1 MKLQSLENKLLSLT
15 KKAIYGYTMVE
26 AGDKIMVG
34 LSGGKDSL
42 ALLDLLYRLQ
52 KSLPVKY
59 ELMACHVVATDMDY
73 EVDRIFLDDFCQ
85 SRGVP
90 LYYEDIT
97 VEYLAEQKKSA
108 CFVCSWKRRTA
119 LFDLRHKLGFNKLAL
134 GHHRDDAI
142 ATLLMN
148 MVHHASISAI
158 PPSLSMFGGDMHLI
172 RPLILAPEALILE
185 YTTAKGYTR
194 EKKVCPYYNQ
204 SDRDGIKSLVA
215 QMLHFNK
222 DAQTNVFRAMQNIY
236 PDYIVGPVEV
246 K

>member
-1 MKLQSLENKLLSLT
+1 MKVQSLENKLLTLM
-15 KKAIYGYTMVE
+15 KKAIYGYKMVE

-73 EVDRIFLDDFCQ
+73 EVDRAFLDDFCQ

-90 LYYEDIT
+90 LYYEDIM
-97 VEYLAEQKKSA
+97 VEYSVEQKKPV
-108 CFVCSWKRRTA
+108 CFICSWKRRTA
-119 LFDLRHKLGFNKLAL
+119 LFDLRHKQGFNKLAL

-158 PPSLSMFGGDMHLI
+158 PPSLSMFGGDMHMI
-172 RPLILAPEALILE
+172 RPLILTPEDLIME

-194 EKKVCPYYNQ
+194 EKTVCSYYNQ
-204 SDRDGIKSLVA
+204 SDRDSVKLLIS
-215 QMLHFNK
+215 QMQNLNK
-222 DAQTNVFRAMQNIY
+222 DARINVFRAMQNIY
-236 PDYIVGPVEV
+236 PDYIVGPMEQ
-246 K
+246 